1 MGNTTSVV
9 QPSSAG
15 QPKYDADQYH
25 ELQDNRDFTPLHA
38 RPTCNK
44 FLFGLPQ
51 VTHQQALILTAWVAL
66 LVPGLVTLCQA
77 TLTYQGSF
85 HPVAISP
92 SSATVSDAIA
102 HQARHDMAPAVPL
115 FSLSAFVS
123 VFVIGRAMICW
134 GTLHNNG
141 DDKIGMPGVT
151 MRFKQRPH
159 KGVFRYAT
167 PVIVAARAAIAVSI
181 GIVMPIVYAS
191 MDVDGAIKGAKSSC
205 ASLFDKSQEAL
216 TCAHNYFKQHCTPF
230 RQTWWAL
237 FAVSAAVLVL
247 DLALLYCQRYECKKP
262 LLQEQIHL
270 HPQAEDAKQFY
281 NRL

>member
-1 MGNTTSVV
+1 MGNTLSAV
-9 QPSSAG
+9 QPSSSG
-15 QPKYDADQYH
+15 KPKYDSDQYH
-25 ELQDNRDFTPLHA
+25 ELQDSRDFTPLHA
-38 RPTCNK
+38 RRTCNK

-51 VTHQQALILTAWVAL
+51 VTHQQALITSAWVAL

-85 HPVAISP
+85 HPVATSP

-102 HQARHDMAPAVPL
+102 HQARHDMAPALPL
-115 FSLSAFVS
+115 VSLIAFVG
-123 VFVIGRAMICW
+123 VFVLGRAICLA
-134 GTLHNNG
+134 TLHYNG

-167 PVIVAARAAIAVSI
+167 PLVVAARAAIAVSI
-181 GIVMPIVYAS
+181 GIVMPIMYAS

-205 ASLFDKSQEAL
+205 ASLFDEPQEAL
-216 TCAHNYFKQHCTPF
+216 TCAHNYFKQHCAPF

-262 LLQEQIHL
+262 LLQEQIYL
-270 HPQAEDAKQFY
+270 TPQAGDAKQLY
-281 NRL
+281 SRL